1 MRRREFIK
9 LISRAAIAWPISA
22 RSQQAVPVIGFLR
35 PTRAE
40 ESGHLIAAF
49 RQGLRESGYSG
60 DKIIVEARWADGNP
74 ERIPKLAAELISL
87 PVAVM
92 FGNAGVALAAKK
104 ITTTTPIVFVT
115 GVDPVLAGVVSNI
128 KRPGANVTGVSFN
141 DVPITGKRLALLR
154 EMAPKAEIIAVL
166 QDPNFF
172 VAEAETR
179 EVETAARALGQ
190 KIITVKAGS
199 EQEIGTT
206 SVRLF
211 VAFYKNLPIDLTT
224 DTFIPEQAAA
234 ILKVHGLTTEQ
245 SAYLETHTT
254 ILASSAGT
262 ALEVESTS
270 EASSTVTLETTERL
284 VKGKTTFGELVN
296 WGLSKAAIEQ
306 ILGMS
311 MADIPSTALK
321 DFCSANNL
329 NFETIKTALQAEV
342 DKLK

>member
-22 RSQQAVPVIGFLR
+22 RAQQAVPVIGFLR

-49 RQGLRESGYSG
+49 RQGLRESGYSS

-128 KRPGANVTGVSFN
+128 NRPGANVTGVSFN

-179 EVETAARALGQ
+179 EIETAARALGQ

-199 EQEIGTT
+199 EQEIDAAFLTIKKSGAGALLVGAGPFFAGRRNQLVGLAAVHEIPASYVFAGIVSAGGLISYGASQTDAYRRAG
-206 SVRLF
+206 VY
-211 VAFYKNLPIDLTT
+211 VARILRGEKPGDLPIELPAKYDL
-224 DTFIPEQAAA
+224 A
-234 ILKVHGLTTEQ
+234 INLKTAKALGLTVPP
-245 SAYLETHTT
+245 AMVA
-254 ILASSAGT
+254 LAD
-262 ALEVESTS
+262 EV
-270 EASSTVTLETTERL
+270 
-284 VKGKTTFGELVN
+284 
-296 WGLSKAAIEQ
+296 IQ
-306 ILGMS
+306 
-311 MADIPSTALK
+311 
-321 DFCSANNL
+321 
-329 NFETIKTALQAEV
+329 
-342 DKLK
+342 

>member
-1 MRRREFIK
+1 MHRREFIK

-22 RSQQAVPVIGFLR
+22 RAQQPVPVIGFLR

-49 RQGLRESGYSG
+49 RQGLRESGYSS

-128 KRPGANVTGVSFN
+128 NRPGANVTGVSFN

-179 EVETAARALGQ
+179 EIETAARALGQ

-199 EQEIGTT
+199 EQEIDAAFLTIKKSGAGALLVGAGPFFAGRRNQLVGLAAVHEIPASYVFAGIVSAGGLISYGASQTDAYRRAG
-206 SVRLF
+206 VY
-211 VAFYKNLPIDLTT
+211 VARILRGEKPGDLPIELPAKYDL
-224 DTFIPEQAAA
+224 A
-234 ILKVHGLTTEQ
+234 INLKTAKALGLTVPP
-245 SAYLETHTT
+245 AMVA
-254 ILASSAGT
+254 LAD
-262 ALEVESTS
+262 EV
-270 EASSTVTLETTERL
+270 
-284 VKGKTTFGELVN
+284 
-296 WGLSKAAIEQ
+296 IQ
-306 ILGMS
+306 
-311 MADIPSTALK
+311 
-321 DFCSANNL
+321 
-329 NFETIKTALQAEV
+329 
-342 DKLK
+342 